1 MGVHRRVPGR
11 GRAAGPAHP
20 ADRPARRQHLRH
32 RRPRPGH
39 LRLPGR
45 GPTVLLGVHPNTT
58 PGSRTVRLNRNY
70 RSDRNIVSL
79 SSQVMA
85 TAASAGPSVPVLDD
99 APNRVTLHEAPSEK
113 AEAEFVVQS
122 LEEILGGHSFFS
134 IDSGRSAEVQG
145 HDFSFSDFALLYR
158 TDAQAAAL
166 TEALQR
172 SGMPFQQRSHDP
184 LLAHPGV
191 AALVDTLRR
200 SPGTGTVHQRLEAA
214 CKGDEPPGA
223 DKREARELLTPLA
236 DACGEDLERFLSE
249 LALGTQV
256 DTWDPR
262 ADRISLLTLHADQ
275 GPRIP
280 CRLHRR
286 LRRRP
291 APPDL
296 GKGRN
301 RRTSP
306 RSAACSTSASPAP
319 GPSSTSAAPANGAG
333 GARSGRCPLHPTS
346 PTSSNGSWSKAA
358 HAPPERGPGSRTTSW
373 ICSRNRPG
381 IPVGRIS

>member
-1 MGVHRRVPGR
+1 MCIDEYQDVDEQQVRLIRQIVPPDGNICAIGDPDQAIYGFR
-11 GRAAGPAHP
+11 G
-20 ADRPARRQHLRH
+20 ADRRFFSEFTEHY
-32 RRPRPGH
+32 
-39 LRLPGR
+39 
-45 GPTVLLGVHPNTT
+45 

-70 RSDRNIVSL
+70 RSDRNIVTL
-79 SSQVMA
+79 SSQVIA
-85 TAASAGPSVPVLDD
+85 PAASAGPSVPVLDD

-145 HDFSFSDFALLYR
+145 QDFSFSDFALLYR
-158 TDAQAAAL
+158 TEAQAPAL

-184 LLAHPGV
+184 LLSHPGV

-200 SPGTGTVHQRLEAA
+200 SPGTGTVRQRLEAA

-223 DKREARELLTPLA
+223 DKREARELLKPLA
-236 DACGEDLERFLSE
+236 DTCGEDLERFLSE

-262 ADRISLLTLHADQ
+262 ADRISLLTLHAAKGLEFPVVFIVGCED
-275 GPRIP
+275 GLLP
-280 CRLHRR
+280 LTWGK
-286 LRRRP
+286 
-291 APPDL
+291 PD
-296 GKGRN
+296 

-381 IPVGRIS
+381 FPVGRISEA